1 MNSDDLLQILPIY
14 TNELLLVDIDY
25 NFDLL
30 WISCRNNCIEFLK
43 KRTNFIN
50 NKENIVNNGIKK
62 LYETSLIQNNSNI
75 SSLLFNDFENIVY
88 KDILLKCIINNYKKS
103 LLFLKNK
110 NIYQNIYIND
120 FNEEYIV
127 SECLRIGNY
136 KLAKTII
143 KNYNL
148 SYDKLVY
155 YIYVKKINVK
165 MLLWLINKIEN
176 KKDIKFINIFNY
188 IDLKD
193 FKKIFKIT
201 GNIIINNKYYNKCI
215 SLKKY
220 DICKTMIENNKNIF
234 NNIYT
239 KNIKTITFL

>member
-1 MNSDDLLQILPIY
+1 MNVDDFLHIRPIDA
-14 TNELLLVDIDY
+14 NELLLIDNNY
-25 NFDLL
+25 NIDLL
-30 WISCRNNCIEFLK
+30 WISCRNNCIAFFK
-43 KRTNFIN
+43 KKINITNNNIIN
-50 NKENIVNNGIKK
+50 ENKQDIQR
-62 LYETSLIQNNSNI
+62 LYESSLIKNNPII
-75 SSLLFNDFENIVY
+75 SSILFFNDFENIIY

-110 NIYQNIYIND
+110 NICTND

-143 KNYNL
+143 DKYNIEYNHL
-148 SYDKLVY
+148 AY

-165 MLLWLINKIEN
+165 MLIWLINKIKNKEN
-176 KKDIKFINIFNY
+176 IKFINIFNY

-193 FKKIFKIT
+193 FKRIFKII
-201 GNIIINNKYYNKCI
+201 GKLIISEKYYNKCV

-220 DICKTMIENNKNIF
+220 DICKSMIENNKTNF
-234 NNIYT
+234 KNIYT
-239 KNIKTITFL
+239 KNIKIIKI